1 MHFPGKI
8 NITFILVLNNNFIF
22 MIEKSGNLSNRYIE
36 KTANEAIT
44 SSLRNLFLLKDLE
57 LGENK
62 TDSSQDWGID
72 YYIEVFNKE
81 TKRELLFLIQCKGT
95 NGNINLKKDNTF
107 SFQISI
113 RHANYFY
120 YELSE
125 PLIFF
130 VCDIQTKKVY
140 WYAIQLDHQL
150 EDKIIT
156 QTSLKVDSLQVNISA
171 LNILNKE
178 NFERFLADLENS
190 RKAQIHKNKIKINN
204 TSNYDEIYKIGNE
217 LNIIDAFDKILDY
230 YQGINVFPT
239 HIINKILAF
248 ISRRTSL
255 YGENLTT
262 DNENLFNLF
271 QNLSL
276 KNNQLFL
283 KKKKLRFEKVVDIQ
297 NKLHRIME
305 FFELNLITHIEWRGT
320 HEKET
325 TRICVHDLFL
335 SSKCQCERCTYKKLN
350 LLKTEKILKT
360 SLLNANFE
368 NKLKKAYCF
377 FLMND
382 YEQAYSQY
390 SSLLKEIRITDN
402 PGTYIVVKYN
412 LLQLKIH
419 INNNAFSQNRSEILK
434 ELEDQNFILDEI
446 LMPGYFHDVLK
457 LIKENRLVPDSI
469 LTADNTLTDIRN
481 MWLNDQLGGSSSNN
495 FDRTLI
501 IDFLRTY
508 HFIEYNLLIYN
519 EYREFEILVNKMLE
533 GIFALYSI
541 NNPISSRY
549 EHFGYTIIDMWLFH
563 GESRH
568 IQKLIK
574 KYRLKSLKLEFS
586 NTVFKRLSSYISNLT
601 ASAKIIKQR
610 FIEKNHSHNRKI
622 ARIIE
627 NYLLIISMI
636 ETDDESK
643 NILLDKYLT
652 LIEKLDHWYFT
663 SFEFLHF
670 FLDNVQ
676 NINSENLKK
685 IIHLMITHERYTY
698 DTFALAVDI
707 YCEKFQ
713 NGRTLENELKSL
725 FSITR
730 FNPED
735 FCKRNKFSALL
746 FIIPKLTKPTQN
758 RIKNGILK
766 RLHANF
772 SKSIFYS
779 FTVYDIIGYDSALF
793 QKYIEDTPDYTKEPY
808 SRGFLGSKK
817 ELRNYHL
824 DKLISLVYKFDL
836 EFTGEIRS
844 LSSKAAGRDYYDW
857 LMNIDNFNYQNFN
870 IYWVL
875 YNKTAYYLKA
885 FRKSKI
891 LQVHLAAGL
900 KENYIEGVAKVYLA
914 ITS

>member
-1 MHFPGKI
+1 M
-8 NITFILVLNNNFIF
+8 F
-22 MIEKSGNLSNRYIE
+22 MIEKTANLSNRYIE

-95 NGNINLKKDNTF
+95 NGSINIKNDKTF
-107 SFQISI
+107 SFQMSI

-130 VCDIQTKKVY
+130 VCDIQTKNVY
-140 WYAIQLDHQL
+140 WYPVQLDYQL
-150 EDKIIT
+150 ENKIIT
-156 QTSLKVDSLQVNISA
+156 QTSLKVESLQVNISS
-171 LNILNKE
+171 LNVLAKE

-190 RKAQIHKNKIKINN
+190 RRAQIHKNKIKINN
-204 TSNYDEIYKIGNE
+204 TFNYDEIYKIGNE

-239 HIINKILAF
+239 HIINKILLF
-248 ISRRTSL
+248 ISKRTSL

-262 DNENLFNLF
+262 DNEILFDLFENLE
-271 QNLSL
+271 Q

-283 KKKKLRFEKVVDIQ
+283 KKKNLSFENVADIQ

-320 HEKET
+320 VEKEA

-335 SSKCQCERCTYKKLN
+335 SSNCQCERCTYKKLN
-350 LLKTEKILKT
+350 LSKTEKALKS
-360 SLLNANFE
+360 SLPNLTYG
-368 NKLKKAYCF
+368 NKLKKAYTF

-382 YEQAYSQY
+382 YEGAYGQY
-390 SSLLKEIRITDN
+390 NSLLKEIRITEY
-402 PGTYIVVKYN
+402 PGIYIVVKYN

-419 INNNAFSQNRSEILK
+419 ISNNIFSQKRGEILK

-446 LMPGYFHDVLK
+446 LIPGYFHDVLK

-469 LTADNTLTDIRN
+469 LTVDNTLTDIRN

-501 IDFLRTY
+501 IDFLRAY

-541 NNPISSRY
+541 NNPISTKY
-549 EHFGYTIIDMWLFH
+549 NHFGYTIIDMWLFH
-563 GESRH
+563 GESRQ

-574 KYRLKSLKLEFS
+574 KYRLNSLKLEFS
-586 NTVFKRLSSYISNLT
+586 HIVFDRLSLYITNLT
-601 ASAKIIKQR
+601 VSAKIIKQR
-610 FIEKNHSHNRKI
+610 FTEKNNSHDRKI

-636 ETDDESK
+636 EIDDESK
-643 NILLDKYLT
+643 NILLAKYLT
-652 LIEKLDHWYFT
+652 LIEKLDHWYF
-663 SFEFLHF
+663 SSLEFLHF
-670 FLDNVQ
+670 FLDKVPS
-676 NINSENLKK
+676 INSENLKR
-685 IIHLMITHERYTY
+685 IIHLMIKHERYTY
-698 DTFALAVDI
+698 DTFALTVDI
-707 YCEKFQ
+707 YCQKFQ
-713 NGRTLENELKSL
+713 NGRKLENELKNL

-735 FCKRNKFSALL
+735 FYKRNKFSGLL
-746 FIIPKLTKPTQN
+746 FIIPKLTKPSQS
-758 RIKNGILK
+758 RIKREVVK
-766 RLHANF
+766 RLNANF
-772 SKSIFYS
+772 NSSMYYL
-779 FTVYDIIGYDSALF
+779 FTVHNIIDYDSDLM
-793 QKYIEDTPDYTKEPY
+793 QKFIEDTPDYTQEPY
-808 SRGFLGSKK
+808 SRNFLGSNK

-824 DKLISLVYKFDL
+824 DKLISLIFKFDL
-836 EFTGEIRS
+836 EFSTEVRN
-844 LSSKAAGRDYYDW
+844 LSTKAAGKEYYDW

-875 YNKTAYYLKA
+875 YNKTAYFLKA
-885 FRKSKI
+885 YRKSQI
-891 LQVHLAAGL
+891 LKTHLATGL
-900 KENYIEGVAKVYLA
+900 KKNYIEGVAKLYLA